1 MASISEITFARQR
14 LKTTC
19 LRLQPLIDVLGTSW
33 STFAGTDALIAQ
45 LIHLTVT
52 NRIITL
58 TVGTATVSAVIL
70 MDNQTG
76 EFLMKTTLG
85 FTEPRTP
92 ASDVLPR

>member
-14 LKTTC
+14 LKTTF
-19 LRLQPLIDVLGTSW
+19 LQVQPLIDVLGTSW
-33 STFAGTDALIAQ
+33 STFVGTDALIAQ

-58 TVGTATVSAVIL
+58 TAGTATSSAVIL

-76 EFLMKTTLG
+76 EF
-85 FTEPRTP
+85 
-92 ASDVLPR
+92 